1 MKRPSHESES
11 VIFAKYLNFDYMKK
25 GFLALFLFICAA
37 YSHAQTPANK
47 LPEVDKS
54 PMDMSYFPNDYPVL
68 KIQNK
73 VTEPVIARVIY
84 SRPQKNDRLIFG
96 GLVEFGK
103 VWRLGA
109 NEATEIEFYKEV
121 RIGGKKVAKGRY
133 TLYAI
138 AYPDTWTIIIN
149 KDTDTWGAFK
159 YDEKKDLVRTTI
171 PVQKNSEITEALA
184 MTFEPI
190 LSSSGKA
197 TKNFSLTIAWDSTKV
212 SLPILL

>member
-1 MKRPSHESES
+1 
-11 VIFAKYLNFDYMKK
+11 MKK
-25 GFLALFLFICAA
+25 YFLVFLLFVSAV
-37 YSHAQTPANK
+37 YSFAQTPGNK
-47 LPEVDKS
+47 LPEIDKS
-54 PMDMSYFPNDYPVL
+54 PMDMSYFPNEYPVL
-68 KIQNK
+68 KIQKK

-109 NEATEIEFYKEV
+109 NEATEIEFYTDVK
-121 RIGGKKVAKGRY
+121 IGGKKILKGRY

-138 AYPDTWTIIIN
+138 VNSDTWTIIIN

-159 YDEKKDLVRTTI
+159 YDEKMDLLRTNI
-171 PVQKNSEITEALA
+171 PVQKNSETIEALA

-197 TKNFSLTIAWDSTKV
+197 TKNFSLTIAWDDVKV
-212 SLPILL
+212 SLPIFL